1 MRDLIGRTLGHY
13 RIVEKIGEG
22 GMGVVYR
29 AQDERLDRDVAVKVL
44 PEAVAEDPQRLARFE
59 REAKLLA
66 SLSHQNVATL
76 HGLEEHDGQRFLVM
90 ELAEGETL
98 AERIK
103 KGPIPVDDALDYACQ
118 ITEGLEAAHEH
129 GIIHRDLK
137 PANVMVSPEGQVKI
151 LDFGLAKAWHH
162 DESDA
167 DLTHSPTLTAQM
179 TAAGVLL
186 GTAAYMSPEQV
197 RGKPVDRRADIWAFG
212 CVLWEMF
219 TGRKLFEGET
229 VSDLLASVLKEA
241 PDLGSLP
248 DDLPPAVRR
257 LVGRCLEKDA
267 RRRLQWIGEARLEI
281 ENVSAGQTEQRLTG
295 EGTQPQRR
303 VTWALILLSV
313 LAGAALGAL
322 GMWLM
327 QPAQTARE
335 QSVRRFQ
342 IAIPPIETAR
352 SLQANSLALSPTG
365 SHLVFVG
372 ESAAQPGVGRL
383 NLRALDRFE
392 AEPIEGTE
400 GAYGPFFSPDG
411 EWLGYFQG
419 LSLMK
424 RPVRGGPP
432 VRICGAEDAARG
444 GSWTRDGRIFF
455 SPSWF
460 SGVFLV
466 TSDGGERVA
475 VTTLEEDEKSHRFP
489 HVLPDGSAVLFTV
502 SGATTD
508 TFDDASIDVIS
519 LRTGERKRLVEG
531 GTAPVY
537 LPSGYLLFGRDG
549 VLLAAPFDAEALEL
563 TGPPMPVIDDLV
575 TSPNFGSA
583 QYTVA
588 ANGTLAYLQGGP
600 ELFNHRIVQ
609 ISRDGESTT
618 LPLEPRIYTMVRFS
632 PQGNRL
638 AVRVDAANAQLWVFD
653 LERETMSRLTHRWEV
668 NDPIWSPDGSLVA
681 YSLFRG
687 GRSDI
692 VALHTDGTG
701 QPRTLHSGSNILT
714 YAWSPDNR
722 WIVFAETQG
731 ESNYDLFL
739 LPVEGDGK
747 VEPFDPT
754 PFHEDDAS
762 LSPDGRWLAYRS
774 DRSGRWEVYVQGFP
788 EGGAHQLVS
797 ARGGLNPLWS
807 RDGRELFFLSSDR
820 LMAVDVVP
828 GTPPRFGR
836 PRPLLEL
843 SKQIMYYDDRVFD
856 AAPDGQS
863 FVTVVKEEGWTPATR
878 VNVVLNWSEELKRL
892 VPTE

>member
-1 MRDLIGRTLGHY
+1 MIGTTLSHY
-13 RIVEKIGEG
+13 RVTSKLGEG
-22 GMGVVYR
+22 GMGEVYR
-29 AQDERLDRDVAVKVL
+29 AHDQRLDRDVAIKVL
-44 PEAVAEDPQRLARFE
+44 PEEVSQDEARLARFE

-66 SLSHQNVATL
+66 SLNHTNIATL
-76 HGLEEHDGQRFLVM
+76 YGFESFVVTDVAAGFTPAGQEVADLDTAGDKPPPYERGGPVHCLIM

-103 KGPIPVDDALDYACQ
+103 KGSVPVDDALPIALQ
-118 ITEGLEAAHEH
+118 IAEGLEAAHEQ

-137 PANVMVSPEGQVKI
+137 PANVMLSPEGKVKV
-151 LDFGLAKAWHH
+151 LDFGLAKAWQP
-162 DESDA
+162 EEGDA

-186 GTAAYMSPEQV
+186 GTAAYMSPEQA
-197 RGKPVDRRADIWAFG
+197 RGKPADRRADIWAFG
-212 CVLWEMF
+212 VVLWEML

-248 DDLPPAVRR
+248 DDIPPEVRR

-281 ENVSAGQTEQRLTG
+281 ENASAKQTEQRLPG

-303 VTWALILLSV
+303 VTWALIPLMV

-327 QPAQTARE
+327 QPAQTAIERP
-335 QSVRRFQ
+335 VRRFKVG
-342 IAIPPIETAR
+342 IPPIETAR
-352 SLQANSLALSPTG
+352 SLQNNSLALSPTG
-365 SHLVFVG
+365 SHLVFIG

-383 NLRALDRFE
+383 YLRALDRFE
-392 AEPIEGTE
+392 VEPIEGTE
-400 GAYGPFFSPDG
+400 GASGPFFSPDG

-424 RPVRGGPP
+424 LPVRGGPP
-432 VRICGAEDAARG
+432 VRICGVDDSTRG

-466 TSDGGERVA
+466 SSDGGERVA
-475 VTTLEEDEKSHRFP
+475 VTTLEEEEKSHRFP

-531 GTAPVY
+531 GMAPVY

-600 ELFNHRIVQ
+600 GLFNHRIVR
-609 ISRDGESTT
+609 ISRDAGRCSQRTALGLRSGEGDHVPAHPSMGQQ
-618 LPLEPRIYTMVRFS
+618 RS
-632 PQGNRL
+632 G
-638 AVRVDAANAQLWVFD
+638 
-653 LERETMSRLTHRWEV
+653 
-668 NDPIWSPDGSLVA
+668 LVA
-681 YSLFRG
+681 RRVL
-687 GRSDI
+687 
-692 VALHTDGTG
+692 
-701 QPRTLHSGSNILT
+701 
-714 YAWSPDNR
+714 
-722 WIVFAETQG
+722 
-731 ESNYDLFL
+731 
-739 LPVEGDGK
+739 
-747 VEPFDPT
+747 
-754 PFHEDDAS
+754 
-762 LSPDGRWLAYRS
+762 
-774 DRSGRWEVYVQGFP
+774 
-788 EGGAHQLVS
+788 
-797 ARGGLNPLWS
+797 GGLQS
-807 RDGRELFFLSSDR
+807 
-820 LMAVDVVP
+820 VP
-828 GTPPRFGR
+828 GRALRHRG
-836 PRPLLEL
+836 
-843 SKQIMYYDDRVFD
+843 V
-856 AAPDGQS
+856 AH
-863 FVTVVKEEGWTPATR
+863 
-878 VNVVLNWSEELKRL
+878 
-892 VPTE
+892 

>member
-1 MRDLIGRTLGHY
+1 
-13 RIVEKIGEG
+13 
-22 GMGVVYR
+22 
-29 AQDERLDRDVAVKVL
+29 
-44 PEAVAEDPQRLARFE
+44 
-59 REAKLLA
+59 
-66 SLSHQNVATL
+66 
-76 HGLEEHDGQRFLVM
+76 M

-103 KGPIPVDDALDYACQ
+103 KGPIPVDDALPIALQ
-118 ITEGLEAAHEH
+118 IAEGLEAAHEQ

-137 PANVMVSPEGQVKI
+137 PANVMLSPEGKVKI
-151 LDFGLAKAWHH
+151 LDFGLAKAWQP
-162 DESDA
+162 DEGDA

-186 GTAAYMSPEQV
+186 GTAAYMSPEQA

-212 CVLWEMF
+212 VVLWEML

-248 DDLPPAVRR
+248 DDLPPTVRR

-281 ENVSAGQTEQRLTG
+281 ENASASQTEQHLSG
-295 EGTQPQRR
+295 EGTQPRRR
-303 VTWALILLSV
+303 VTWALIPLSV
-313 LAGAALGAL
+313 LGGAVLGAL

-327 QPAQTARE
+327 QPAQTAMKR
-335 QSVRRFQ
+335 SVRRFQ
-342 IAIPPIETAR
+342 IEIPPIQTAT
-352 SLQANSLALSPTG
+352 SLQNNSLALSPTG
-365 SHLVFVG
+365 SHLAFVG
-372 ESAAQPGVGRL
+372 ESAAQPGVEQL
-383 NLRALDRFE
+383 HLRALDRFE

-400 GAYGPFFSPDG
+400 DSYGPFFSPDG

-424 RPVRGGPP
+424 LPVLGGPP
-432 VRICGAEDAARG
+432 VRICGVDGDTRG

-460 SGVFLV
+460 SEVFSV
-466 TSDGGERVA
+466 SSDGGKRVP

-489 HVLPDGSAVLFTV
+489 HVLPHGSALLFTV
-502 SGATTD
+502 SGSTTD
-508 TFDDASIDVIS
+508 NFDGASIDVIS

-563 TGPPMPVIDDLV
+563 TGPPTPAIDDLV

-583 QYTVA
+583 HYTVA

-600 ELFNHRIVQ
+600 ELFNYRVAR

-618 LPLEPRIYTMVRFS
+618 LPLEPRTYTTVRFS

-638 AVRVDAANAQLWVFD
+638 LVRADAANAQLWIFD
-653 LERETMSRLTHRWEV
+653 LERETMSRLTHQWDSNNPV
-668 NDPIWSPDGSLVA
+668 WSPDGSLVA
-681 YSLFRG
+681 YSLSRG
-687 GRSDI
+687 GHSDI
-692 VALHTDGTG
+692 VALRTDGTG
-701 QPRTLHSGSNILT
+701 EARTLHSGSNIAT

-722 WIVFAETQG
+722 WIVFADMRG
-731 ESNYDLFL
+731 ESNSDLFL

-747 VEPFDPT
+747 VEPFDPA
-754 PFHEDDAS
+754 PFRETDAS

-788 EGGAHQLVS
+788 EGGAYHLVS
-797 ARGGLNPLWS
+797 VRGGLNPLWS

-843 SKQIMYYDDRVFD
+843 SNQIVQFDMRVFD
-856 AAPDGQS
+856 VAPDGQS

-878 VNVVLNWSEELKRL
+878 VNVVTNWFEELKRL